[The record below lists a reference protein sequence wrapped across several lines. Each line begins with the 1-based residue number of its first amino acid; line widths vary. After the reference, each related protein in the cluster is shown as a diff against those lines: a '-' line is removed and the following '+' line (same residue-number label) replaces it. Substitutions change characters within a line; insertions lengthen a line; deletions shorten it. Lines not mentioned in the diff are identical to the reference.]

1 MLADAFASRERPVL
15 IGRGGAVAAA
25 DPFAAAAAQEIL
37 TTGGSAADALVAAQA
52 VLAVVAPQACGL
64 GGDMLCLVREPGGRT
79 RAFNGTGAAPGK
91 LKAASDDGGAS
102 VTAPGMVAA
111 WCAVLDDYGRL
122 PLHLVLQPAIRLAR
136 LKMQVPCSLVAA
148 IQKHRGRLER
158 NGAREWVLLSAAAGD
173 LVVQEELAMT
183 LDRIGKE
190 GDHAFYSGVY
200 AEAIIRAV
208 QAHGGTLAMEDLQAH
223 RTVVDDPI
231 AVEFRGMRLMVQPPI
246 SQGLLLAM
254 SAKALSAL
262 GDIPRNRIDHAGIEL
277 TEASFAFRDRIAE
290 GESLLSEP
298 LSLDLDRASNRG
310 GPRAYLHT
318 AGVSVADRHGCCISS
333 LVSVFDDFGSGVFV
347 PECGFTLNNRAGGFT
362 AAPNDAAPGKRPVH
376 TLAPAILETLRG
388 PLALST
394 PGADGQVQTLLQVIS
409 GLVIEKV
416 DLAKAIDR
424 PRWRSENGK
433 LLVEKS
439 HPHKAELA
447 ALGHEVVEMPDGD
460 MRAGAVTAAGIV
472 DGAPIAC
479 ADWRRT
485 TWAGIV

>member
-1 MLADAFASRERPVL
+1 VPPSL
-15 IGRGGAVAAA
+15 AAA
-25 DPFAAAAAQEIL
+25 
-37 TTGGSAADALVAAQA
+37 V
-52 VLAVVAPQACGL
+52 
-64 GGDMLCLVREPGGRT
+64 
-79 RAFNGTGAAPGK
+79 
-91 LKAASDDGGAS
+91 
-102 VTAPGMVAA
+102 
-111 WCAVLDDYGRL
+111 
-122 PLHLVLQPAIRLAR
+122 
-136 LKMQVPCSLVAA
+136 
-148 IQKHRGRLER
+148 QKHRGRLER
-158 NGAREWVLLSAAAGD
+158 NGAAEWVLLSASAGD

-190 GDHAFYSGVY
+190 GDHAFYSGVC
-200 AEAIIRAV
+200 AEAIVRAV
-208 QAHGGTLAMEDLQAH
+208 RAHGGALAMEDLQAH
-223 RTVVDDPI
+223 RTVVDDPV

-290 GESLLSEP
+290 GERLLSEP
-298 LSLDLDRASNRG
+298 LTLDLDRASNRG

-376 TLAPAILETLRG
+376 TLAPAILETPRG

-409 GLVIEKV
+409 GLAIEKV

-447 ALGHEVVEMPDGD
+447 GLGHDVVEMPDGD